1 MDTAKYDLKCK
12 AGTTFRKQFTFKTR
26 LDNIWDLTGYTARM
40 HVRATIDSEDVLVEL
55 ATEYESSPPESG
67 AYGTITIDAETG
79 TLNLFISDDYTSTF
93 ASGSY
98 VWDIEL
104 ISPGGDVLSPLE
116 GKFKVTG
123 EVTR

>member
-1 MDTAKYDLKCK
+1 METAKYDLKCK

-26 LDNIWDLTGYTARM
+26 HDNLWDFTGYTARM
-40 HVRATIDSEDVLVEL
+40 QVRESIDSDTVLVEL
-55 ATEYESSPPESG
+55 TTEYESSPPSG
-67 AYGTITIDAETG
+67 SAYGTITIDVDTATI
-79 TLNLFISDDYTSTF
+79 NLFISDEYTSTF
-93 ASGSY
+93 AAGSY

-104 ISPGGDVLSPLE
+104 ISPGGYVDSPLE